1 MSDPAES
8 SLVDA
13 ADQVAAARAAARRD
27 SPRDAKAA
35 HKGAAHKGATKSAV
49 TPMMAQYLEIKQAN
63 PDSLLFYRMGDFYEM
78 FFEDA
83 VAAAAALDIALTK
96 RGQHL
101 GEDLPMCGVP
111 VHAAEAYLS
120 KLIRKGFKVAIC
132 EQMEDPAEARRR
144 GGKAVVRRDV
154 IRLVTPGTIT
164 EDELL
169 DARANN
175 YLVALSDAGGALGL
189 AWLDMSTGD
198 FQVQPVA
205 APGLAAALARL
216 RPGELL
222 LPDRLLQAEA
232 LFETLADWKAVLSP
246 LPSARF
252 DSGNAGRRLER
263 LYGVK
268 ALDAFGGFSRAE
280 LAAAGAL
287 VDYVE
292 LTQKGRLP
300 RFGQLRRLS
309 AGAVMEIDAA
319 TRRNLEL
326 TESLTGG
333 RKGSLLATIDR
344 SVTGAGARLLA
355 ARLAAP
361 LTDPAA
367 IEARLDGVQGLR
379 DEEGLRNA
387 LRAGLKRCP
396 DIERALARLALGR
409 GGPRDL
415 AALRD
420 ALAQAAALRALLE
433 QERPWDPLAADRGPG
448 PPELARAARDL
459 GHHQVLV
466 DRLTR
471 ALAESLPTI
480 ARDGG
485 FIAAG
490 YHDALDELRG
500 LRDESRK
507 LIAGLQARYAGE
519 SGVASLKIKHN
530 NVLGY
535 FIEVTASN
543 AEKLG
548 AEKLGAEKL
557 GSGAGGPFIHR
568 QTMANAMRFTTV
580 ELGEL
585 ERKIASAA
593 DKALALERELFDD
606 LVREVLERQDEV
618 ALAASALAR
627 LDVTAGLAE
636 IAAEARWCRPAIDES
651 AAFAIA
657 GGRHPVVE
665 AALAAAQDGRFMAN
679 DCDLAAAR
687 RLWLVTGPNM
697 AGKSTFLR
705 QNALIAVL
713 AQCGAFVPAEAATI
727 GVVDRLF
734 SRVGAADDLA
744 RGRSTFMVEMV
755 EAAAILN
762 QATPRSLVIL
772 DEIGRGTAT
781 FDGLSIAWACVEH
794 LHEVN
799 RCRALFAT
807 HYHELTAL
815 AGKLDALACHAM
827 RVKEWQGEIVFL
839 HEVAAGAADRSYGI
853 HVAKLA
859 GLPPAVIG
867 RAEEVL
873 KILEQGEQAG
883 SLRNLADDLPLF
895 AARPKS
901 GPATPGPAEPSAA
914 ETRLAEINPDE
925 LTPRAALD
933 LLYEL
938 RALLVD
944 G

>member
-1 MSDPAES
+1 
-8 SLVDA
+8 
-13 ADQVAAARAAARRD
+13 
-27 SPRDAKAA
+27 
-35 HKGAAHKGATKSAV
+35 
-49 TPMMAQYLEIKQAN
+49 MMAQYLEIKQAN

-78 FFEDA
+78 FLEDA

-154 IRLVTPGTIT
+154 IRLVTPGTVT

-189 AWLDMSTGD
+189 AWLDISTGD

-205 APGLAAALARL
+205 TAGLAAALARL

-222 LPDRLLQAEA
+222 LPDRLLRAEA
-232 LFETLADWKAVLSP
+232 LCETLAGWKAVLSP

-300 RFGQLRRLS
+300 RFGRLRRLS

-355 ARLAAP
+355 DRLAAP

-367 IEARLDGVQGLR
+367 IEARLDGVQALR
-379 DEEGLRNA
+379 DEEGLREA

-396 DIERALARLALGR
+396 DIERALARLTVGR

-433 QERPWDPLAADRGPG
+433 RERPWDLLAAGRCPG
-448 PPELARAARDL
+448 PPELARAAGDL

-466 DRLTR
+466 ERLTR
-471 ALAESLPTI
+471 ALAESPPTV

-548 AEKLGAEKL
+548 TEKLGTEKPGAEKP
-557 GSGAGGPFIHR
+557 GSAAGGPFIHR

-593 DKALALERELFDD
+593 DKALALEQELFDD

-651 AAFAIA
+651 AAFTIA

-713 AQCGAFVPAEAATI
+713 AQCGAFVPAEAATV

-827 RVKEWQGEIVFL
+827 RVKEWRGEIVFL

-883 SLRNLADDLPLF
+883 SLRTLADDLPLF

-938 RALLVD
+938 RGLLAD
-944 G
+944 E